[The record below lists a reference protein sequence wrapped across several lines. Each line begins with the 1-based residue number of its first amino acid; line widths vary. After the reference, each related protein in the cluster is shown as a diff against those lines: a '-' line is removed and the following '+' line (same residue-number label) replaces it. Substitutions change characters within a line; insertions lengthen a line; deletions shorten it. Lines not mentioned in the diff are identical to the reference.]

1 MKFIIDRFEGNFA
14 LCEDEQGN
22 MINIERHKV
31 PMEAIEGDVLVI
43 KENNIV
49 IDRQETE
56 RRKSH
61 IKGLMTELFK

>member
-1 MKFIIDRFEGNFA
+1 MKLIIDRFEGNFA

-31 PMEAIEGDVLVI
+31 PMEAVEGDILVI

-49 IDRQETE
+49 IDLQETE
-56 RRKSH
+56 NRKQQ
-61 IKGLMTELFK
+61 IKELMTELFK